1 MKKIITL
8 ALVSAMAL
16 SVSATVFATDI
27 TPETSGSGKMNIIY
41 NVDPTYTVT
50 IPDMVT
56 LGTSADVSA
65 SNVVVAKGSKV
76 VVKLTGTSGTNNA
89 FTVKNTEGAELAYTV
104 KNGTKNV
111 NVGDTV
117 LTVNPE
123 SATTGSATL
132 NFNAPDAN
140 SIKYSGTYSGAVTFT
155 VLLENA

>member
-16 SVSATVFATDI
+16 SVSATVFAANI
-27 TPETSGSGKMNIIY
+27 TPETSSWIDTEVTYKA
-41 NVDPTYTVT
+41 DPTYTIT
-50 IPDMVT
+50 IPDTVT

-65 SNVVVAKGSKV
+65 SNVVIAKGSKV

-132 NFNAPDAN
+132 NFNATDAN
-140 SIKYSGTYSGAVTFT
+140 SIK
-155 VLLENA
+155 

>member
-27 TPETSGSGKMNIIY
+27 TPETSSWIDTEVTY

-50 IPDMVT
+50 IPDTVT

-89 FTVKNTEGAELAYTV
+89 FTVKNTEGEELAYTV

-132 NFNAPDAN
+132 DFNAPDAN
-140 SIKYSGTYSGAVTFT
+140 SIKYSGTYSGTVTFT
-155 VLLENA
+155 VSVEN

>member
-16 SVSATVFATDI
+16 SVSATVFATNI
-27 TPETSGSGKMNIIY
+27 TPQTSDWCNTNITY
-41 NVDPTYTVT
+41 SVAPTYTVT
-50 IPDMVT
+50 IPDTVT

-65 SNVVVAKGSKV
+65 NNVVVAKGSKV

-89 FTVKNTEGAELAYTV
+89 FTVKNTEGEELAYTV
-104 KNGTKNV
+104 KNGTNNV

-132 NFNAPDAN
+132 DFNAPDAN
-140 SIKYSGTYSGAVTFT
+140 SIKYSGTYSGTVTFT
-155 VLLENA
+155 VSIEN

>member
-16 SVSATVFATDI
+16 SVSATVFAANI
-27 TPETSGSGKMNIIY
+27 TPETSSWIDTEVTYK
-41 NVDPTYTVT
+41 VDPTYTIT
-50 IPDMVT
+50 IPDTVT

-65 SNVVVAKGSKV
+65 SNVVIAKGSKV

-89 FTVKNTEGAELAYTV
+89 FTV

-140 SIKYSGTYSGAVTFT
+140 SIKYSGTYSGTVTFT

>member
-27 TPETSGSGKMNIIY
+27 TPETSSWIDTEVTY

-50 IPDMVT
+50 IPDTVT

-89 FTVKNTEGAELAYTV
+89 FTVKNTEGEELAYTV

-140 SIKYSGTYSGAVTFT
+140 SIKYSGTYSGTVTFT
-155 VLLENA
+155 VSVEN

>member
-16 SVSATVFATDI
+16 SVSATVFAANI
-27 TPETSGSGKMNIIY
+27 TPETSSGIDTEVTYK
-41 NVDPTYTVT
+41 VDPTYTIT
-50 IPDMVT
+50 IPDTVT

-65 SNVVVAKGSKV
+65 SNVVIAKGSKV

-140 SIKYSGTYSGAVTFT
+140 SIKYSGTYSGTVTFT

>member
-16 SVSATVFATDI
+16 SVSATVFAANI
-27 TPETSGSGKMNIIY
+27 TPETSSWIDTEVTYK
-41 NVDPTYTVT
+41 VDPTYTIT
-50 IPDMVT
+50 IPDTVT

-65 SNVVVAKGSKV
+65 SNVVIAKGSKV

-117 LTVNPE
+117 PTVNPE

-140 SIKYSGTYSGAVTFT
+140 SIKYSGTYSGTVTFT